1 MLIVCDII
9 IALYNFSY
17 SSVQISFFIKQI
29 ARSTKNL
36 LFFDWDL
43 QILAREITDAHSN
56 YGEVNLDFETLTT

>member
-1 MLIVCDII
+1 MFVVCDI
-9 IALYNFSY
+9 IALYNFSH
-17 SSVQISFFIKQI
+17 SSVQISVFIKQI

>member
-1 MLIVCDII
+1 MFIVCDII

-43 QILAREITDAHSN
+43 QILGREITDAHSN